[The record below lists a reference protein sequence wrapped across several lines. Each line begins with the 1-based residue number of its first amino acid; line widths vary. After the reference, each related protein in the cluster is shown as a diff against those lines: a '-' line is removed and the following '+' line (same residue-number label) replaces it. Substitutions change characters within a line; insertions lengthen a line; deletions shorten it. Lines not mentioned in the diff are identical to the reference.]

1 MHMPIPVQWDSSF
14 SVGNETLDRQHQK
27 LLGLCNALAE
37 CADAGPQV
45 AQFNFHDVLYQL
57 TQYAREHFRVEESLL
72 QQYNYPDL
80 AHQQAEHG
88 AYEEKMA
95 DWAFAATMDA
105 LDMGDA
111 QKFLALWWRDHI
123 LVSDMQ
129 YKTLMESRR

>member
-1 MHMPIPVQWDSSF
+1 MALFIQWDASF
-14 SVGNETLDRQHQK
+14 SVGNEMLDRQHQK

-45 AQFNFHDVLYQL
+45 AQFKFHDILHQL

-72 QQYNYPDL
+72 QQYHYPDL
-80 AHQQAEHG
+80 ALQQAEHG

-105 LDMGDA
+105 LDLNDA
-111 QKFLALWWRDHI
+111 QEFLALWWRDHI

-129 YKTLMESRR
+129 YKALMQNKR